1 MRIGTQCICGS
12 SPPSGQSVTG
22 ATCSAPCSG
31 NPTECCGSGDNAC
44 VYYNPSPPSSS
55 SVSKSIIQYTTTDSQ
70 GSVYTMSSTSTIT
83 TASLPSTSVVT
94 YATTD
99 SQGSVYTTS
108 STSTQGR
115 SVTVYTTTNSYGSV
129 VTTSSTATLPPVPS
143 SSTSMTVYTTTNSYG
158 SVVTTSS
165 TTTIPPAPSSSTSS
179 SVIIYTTTSGTS
191 TYVTSS
197 TSVTTKGPSQYT
209 GVTTQ
214 TNTYTSTDKHGST
227 ITSTSTS
234 VGTTTVTSS
243 TASASPICPAQN
255 GGTYSDVNGVVYN
268 VYCGVDFPYNDLPAV
283 HTDNVYDCMAA
294 CDAYVPNQNVA
305 KGAACIAAVYGE
317 GNPGGNCYLKYTIT
331 TVNPNAM
338 RFVGLKK
345 VSYTPTSA
353 PSYVPSTTPTY
364 ATSDD
369 HASSYTPPPVSTGGG
384 GYGGGGGSGTTSS
397 PPPYN
402 GGGAGGGSGTA
413 SSPPPYNG
421 GGGGGGSQQTT
432 PTTSST
438 RLPLT
443 VTTSSR
449 SSASVD
455 ASLAPSPCPAGDG
468 QPYICST
475 GTVYAIHCGVDFQY
489 YDLEA
494 VRTETFSAC
503 IEACAA
509 YVPDQNIARGLPCV
523 GSSWGGLRSTGENCY
538 LKYNISE
545 VVYRSNVC
553 SCNRHDYPI
562 PAISSIPQPQQSTTY
577 SAGGG
582 GFTSSPAGY
591 GGGGGPVSSTS
602 TPAGYGGGGG
612 GAGTTSSTST
622 TRSSTS
628 TPVGYGGGGGGSGT
642 TSSTWTPAG
651 YGGGGGGATTSSTS
665 TPVGYGG
672 GGYGGASTS
681 TTSTPAGYGY
691 GGGGG
696 PATSAGASSPIP
708 TLTRTPDCPADN
720 NTRYT
725 DALGITYDVRCGLD
739 LAGNNAQPAHADT
752 WPECLEFCALLG
764 DCAGVTF
771 QNPGSPASIANC
783 YPYSSI
789 TSYAPAR
796 SGIYNG
802 VPVNGPT
809 PINAAY
815 NSGDVCQPNSNGT
828 YTDAFGKTYITGC
841 DQQVPGGPS
850 GTDLKSTAL
859 RTLKAC
865 LTYCTH
871 YDTCI
876 GVDFSGYPVS
886 SNAGNCYP
894 KFSPILPA
902 LPAQGTSFAIPA

>member
-1 MRIGTQCICGS
+1 M
-12 SPPSGQSVTG
+12 
-22 ATCSAPCSG
+22 
-31 NPTECCGSGDNAC
+31 
-44 VYYNPSPPSSS
+44 
-55 SVSKSIIQYTTTDSQ
+55 
-70 GSVYTMSSTSTIT
+70 
-83 TASLPSTSVVT
+83 
-94 YATTD
+94 
-99 SQGSVYTTS
+99 
-108 STSTQGR
+108 
-115 SVTVYTTTNSYGSV
+115 
-129 VTTSSTATLPPVPS
+129 
-143 SSTSMTVYTTTNSYG
+143 
-158 SVVTTSS
+158 SS

-179 SVIIYTTTSGTS
+179 SVIMYTTSSGTS

-214 TNTYTSTDKHGST
+214 TNTFTSTDKYGST
-227 ITSTSTS
+227 ITSTATS

-255 GGTYSDVNGVVYN
+255 GETYSDVNGVVYN

-331 TVNPNAM
+331 TVNPNAK

-353 PSYVPSTTPTY
+353 PSYIPSTTPTY

-369 HASSYTPPPVSTGGG
+369 HASSYTPQPVSTGGG
-384 GYGGGGGSGTTSS
+384 GNGGGGSSGTTSS

-402 GGGAGGGSGTA
+402 GGGGGGGGSGTTSTPA
-413 SSPPPYNG
+413 PYNGGGGGGSGTTSSLPPYNG
-421 GGGGGGSQQTT
+421 GGGGGGGGSQQTS

-438 RLPLT
+438 RSPLT
-443 VTTSSR
+443 VTTSSH
-449 SSASVD
+449 SSTSVD

-475 GTVYAIHCGVDFQY
+475 GAVYDIHCGVDFQY

-509 YVPDQNIARGLPCV
+509 YVPDQGIARGLPCV
-523 GSSWGGLRSTGENCY
+523 GSSWGGLRSTGDNCY
-538 LKYNISE
+538 LKYNISQ

-582 GFTSSPAGY
+582 GSTSSPAGY
-591 GGGGGPVSSTS
+591 GGGGGGVTVSSTSTPAGYGGGGAGGGTSSSTS

-628 TPVGYGGGGGGSGT
+628 TPAGYGGGGGGGGT
-642 TSSTWTPAG
+642 TSSTSTPAG
-651 YGGGGGGATTSSTS
+651 YGGGGASSSSTS
-665 TPVGYGG
+665 TPAGYGG
-672 GGYGGASTS
+672 GGYGGVSTS

-691 GGGGG
+691 GGGGD
-696 PATSAGASSPIP
+696 PATSTGASSPVP
-708 TLTRTPDCPADN
+708 TLTRTPACPADN

-739 LAGNNAQPAHADT
+739 LVGNNAQPAHADT

-764 DCAGVTF
+764 GCAGVTF

-789 TSYAPAR
+789 TSYAAAR

-815 NSGDVCQPNSNGT
+815 NSGDVCQSNSNGT

-886 SNAGNCYP
+886 NNAGNCYP
-894 KFSPILPA
+894 KFSPILA
-902 LPAQGTSFAIPA
+902 AQPAQGTSFAIPAS